1 METLTYSNLNSKN
14 TFATMEQ
21 LNLPNYEF
29 KIKAEGDR
37 LFIFDS
43 IRKKY
48 LVLTPEEWVRQNFIE
63 FLNLELGYPKSLM
76 KQELGMQY
84 NRMAK
89 RSDIVCY
96 DNQGVPK
103 VLVECKRTTINI
115 TQKTFDQIARYNMV
129 LKVPFLAVTNGM
141 KHYFCE
147 IDYENK
153 SYVFIEELPNF
164 IKFKSL

>member
-1 METLTYSNLNSKN
+1 MEK
-14 TFATMEQ
+14 

-29 KIKAEGDR
+29 KLKAEGEK

-63 FLNLELGYPKSLM
+63 FLNIELGYPRSLM
-76 KQELGMQY
+76 KQELGMKY

-96 DNQGVPK
+96 SKNGVAQ
-103 VLVECKRTTINI
+103 VLVECKRSTINI

-129 LKVPFLAVTNGM
+129 LKVPFLAVTNGL
-141 KHYFCE
+141 KHYYCAM
-147 IDYENK
+147 DYENE
-153 SYVFIEELPNF
+153 SYSFIKELP
-164 IKFKSL
+164 KFGALQNIS